1 MGLHVLRS
9 RAVQPIGPSVCQPS
23 TDPTVRPARTMF
35 VSRGHPVS
43 TRPVVTAEPREV
55 VGKKVSTLR
64 RQGILPAVV
73 YGANRESENIQL
85 DARAF
90 DVLRRTT
97 TRNTLV
103 DLKIGKSRATPVLLQ
118 GVHEHPVRR
127 FPMHVDFLVVSMT
140 EAITVEVPINYMGDS
155 TAADKLGG
163 TLLHL
168 RESVSISSLAASL
181 PHAIDL
187 DITPLDSFDA
197 VLHVRDLI
205 VPEGVTILTDADEPL
220 ARVQPPRVEE
230 EPVLGAE
237 VGAIAEG
244 AEAPEGETAAEAG
257 ESAEAGDSEDG
268 S

>member
-1 MGLHVLRS
+1 M
-9 RAVQPIGPSVCQPS
+9 
-23 TDPTVRPARTMF
+23 
-35 VSRGHPVS
+35 S
-43 TRPVVTAEPREV
+43 TRPVVSAEPREV

-90 DVLRRTT
+90 DVLMRTT

-103 DLKIGKSRATPVLLQ
+103 DLKIGKSRATPVLLHDI
-118 GVHEHPVRR
+118 HEHPVRR
-127 FPMHVDFLVVSMT
+127 HPMHVDFLVVSMT
-140 EAITVEVPINYMGDS
+140 EAITVEVPVNYMGDS

-168 RESVSISSLAASL
+168 RESVSISALATAL

-187 DITPLDSFDA
+187 DITPLDSFEA
-197 VLHVRDLI
+197 VLHVSDLI
-205 VPEGVTILTDADEPL
+205 VPEGVVILTDAEEPL

-230 EPVLGAE
+230 EAVIGAE
-237 VGAIAEG
+237 GEELEEG
-244 AEAPEGETAAEAG
+244 AEAPEGEAAGEAAEAA
-257 ESAEAGDSEDG
+257 AEGGDSGEAN
-268 S
+268 